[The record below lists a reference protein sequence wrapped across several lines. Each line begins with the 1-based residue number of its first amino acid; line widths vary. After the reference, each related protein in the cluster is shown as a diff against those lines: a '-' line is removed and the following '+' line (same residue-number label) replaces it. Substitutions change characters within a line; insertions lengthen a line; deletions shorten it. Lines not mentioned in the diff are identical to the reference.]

1 MRNKTTFEGETKMK
15 NSKIRSIALLFACIL
30 AATTLIGCSSGQGE
44 DTVPHSPQ
52 VQAPSPDQTPSANPE
67 TDKNDSAAV
76 YQVQIEYYEKLIAEL
91 EDRLLNEKEESFI
104 EISEYKQMIK
114 DLEGSISALSDK
126 IAELQV
132 NQSPTPDNGVAENK
146 PTPSPESA
154 GNSSNNSSTGKPDNV
169 TIIDKEE
176 QTTPPEK
183 DPEPDKTPVADETV
197 SEPFAYEI
205 KDGKVT
211 VTAYKGNDKTV
222 TVPESIEGL
231 PVTHVGEGAFKDSG
245 VEKVILPDTVTHV
258 DWFAFSGC
266 KRLCEITV
274 PSSVTSVGYG
284 AFDNCSGFLV
294 IKCERGSYIEAYAAS
309 WGILAV
315 TN

>member
-1 MRNKTTFEGETKMK
+1 MK
-15 NSKIRSIALLFACIL
+15 NSKIRSIALLFTCIL
-30 AATTLIGCSSGQGE
+30 AATTLIGCESGQSAE
-44 DTVPHSPQ
+44 TLPSSPQ
-52 VQAPSPDQTPSANPE
+52 VQSPSSDQSPSVKPE

-76 YQVQIEYYEKLIAEL
+76 YQVQIEYYEKLIADL
-91 EDRLLNEKEESFI
+91 EDRLLNEKEENFI

-114 DLEGSISALSDK
+114 DLEGSISSLSDK

-132 NQSPTPDNGVAENK
+132 NQSPAPDDNVAENK
-146 PTPSPESA
+146 PTPAPESA
-154 GNSSNNSSTGKPDNV
+154 GNSSSGSTGTPDNV

-176 QTTPPEK
+176 QTTVPPEK
-183 DPEPDKTPVADETV
+183 DTEPDKAPVVDGTV
-197 SEPFAYEI
+197 NTPFAYVI

-211 VTAYKGNDKTV
+211 ITAYKGNGKTV
-222 TVPESIEGL
+222 NVPESVEGL
-231 PVTHVGEGAFKDSG
+231 PVTSIGEGAFKDSD
-245 VEKVILPDTVTHV
+245 VEKVILPESLTHI

-266 KRLCEITV
+266 DKLYEITV

-294 IKCERGSYIEAYAAS
+294 IKCEKGSYIEAFAAS
-309 WGILAV
+309 WGIITV